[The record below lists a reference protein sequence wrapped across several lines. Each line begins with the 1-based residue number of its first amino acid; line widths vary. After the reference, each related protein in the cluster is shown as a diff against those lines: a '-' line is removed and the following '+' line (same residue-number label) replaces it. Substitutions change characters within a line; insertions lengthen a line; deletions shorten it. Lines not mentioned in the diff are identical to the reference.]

1 MLIKEVRLEEI
12 IPLRHK
18 ILRTGK
24 PISTCHFEED
34 KRKGTFHLGAFVL
47 NNLVGIATF
56 IPHTSTSNEL
66 INYQVRG
73 MAVEKNQQG
82 NGIGKEIILQAIAV
96 LKKQKVNLLWCNARE
111 GAKIFYQKM
120 GFEIIGNSFEIPSVG
135 IHYKMQKRL

>member
-24 PISTCHFEED
+24 PISTCYFEED
-34 KRKGTFHLGAFVL
+34 KRKGTFHLGAFAL

-56 IPHTSTSNEL
+56 TPHISTNDEL
-66 INYQVRG
+66 INYQLRG

-82 NGIGKEIILQAIAV
+82 NGIGKEIILQAITV
-96 LKKQKVNLLWCNARE
+96 LREQKVKLLWCNARE
-111 GAKIFYQKM
+111 DAKIFYQKM
-120 GFEIIGNSFEIPSVG
+120 GFKVIGDSYEIPSVG
-135 IHYKMQKRL
+135 IHYKMQKPL